1 MEILTAEL
9 HEALD
14 NQRLTPIKNQISAQR
29 TSTQDIPQN
38 TWEELLGCKEQ
49 RTKLSGSASTYKY
62 CSATH
67 KDITNDHVVPT
78 ISGSLPRRGDLEKDG
93 TCFHDRGTVET
104 NQCPIL

>member
-1 MEILTAEL
+1 MVRKTNTMEILTAEL

-49 RTKLSGSASTYKY
+49 SYPEVLAP
-62 CSATH
+62 
-67 KDITNDHVVPT
+67 TNIVV
-78 ISGSLPRRGDLEKDG
+78 LPIK
-93 TCFHDRGTVET
+93 
-104 NQCPIL
+104 I